1 MKTHV
6 CAIMSAYNEADV
18 IHESIE
24 KLIQQEV
31 DVYLLDNGSTDDTVE
46 IANQFLGKGLIE
58 VERCVFTENDKEVY
72 DWTALLKRKEELARQ
87 LDYDWFIHVD
97 ADEIRYSP
105 WAHRNLREGIQ
116 LVDQMGFNLIN
127 FRLFNFRLTQE
138 NSTDQSIEDALKHY
152 SAVEQFNRMQVKAWK
167 KSSGI
172 DLVSHA
178 GHLALLP
185 QPKIFPIRFIHKHYP
200 VRSLEQGSR
209 KIIKER
215 LARYSESDRRK
226 GWHVQYDHM
235 SVDLHQIC
243 QELIWDTKELKLF
256 DANEIMSELFMDA
269 SKLLAY
275 YATGS
280 VLENFHINQNT
291 LNQALPNAHLIA
303 QDVKSELL
311 DTAHNIVK
319 QIKQGQSIQLDLNDD
334 TQEAVS
340 IISGLIE
347 SQAMADYMRG
357 DPALFDNI
365 HLFSTA
371 SNHNNPELTAN
382 IRGAK

>member
-1 MKTHV
+1 
-6 CAIMSAYNEADV
+6 MSAYNEGDV
-18 IHESIE
+18 IHESMQ
-24 KLIQQEV
+24 KLIKQEV

-46 IANQFLGKGLIE
+46 IANQFLGKGLIK
-58 VERCVFTENDKEVY
+58 VESCVFTENGKEVY
-72 DWTALLKRKEELARQ
+72 DWTALLKRKEELARA
-87 LDYDWFIHVD
+87 LDYDWFMHVD

-105 WAHRNLREGIQ
+105 WTHHNLREGIE

-138 NSTDQSIEDALKHY
+138 TSADQSIEDALTHY

-167 KSSGI
+167 KSSDI

-200 VRSLEQGSR
+200 VRSIEQGTR

-215 LARYSESDRRK
+215 LARYSESDRQK

-235 SVDLHQIC
+235 SADLKKIS
-243 QELIWDTKELKLF
+243 QELMWNANELKKF
-256 DANEIMSELFMDA
+256 DAHEITNELFMDA

-280 VLENFHINQNT
+280 GLEKFHINQKT
-291 LNQALPNAHLIA
+291 LNQALPNAHVIE
-303 QDVKSELL
+303 QKIKTELL
-311 DTAHNIVK
+311 DITNKIII
-319 QIKQGQSIQLDLNDD
+319 QLKQGQVVHIDLNAD
-334 TQEAVS
+334 TKEAVS
-340 IISGLIE
+340 IIAGLIE
-347 SQAMADYMRG
+347 SQGMADYMRG
-357 DPALFDNI
+357 DPLLFDNNKN
-365 HLFSTA
+365 LKT
-371 SNHNNPELTAN
+371 
-382 IRGAK
+382 

>member
-1 MKTHV
+1 MKTRV

-18 IHESIE
+18 IHESIQ

-31 DVYLLDNGSTDDTVE
+31 DVYLLDNGSTDETVE
-46 IANQFLGKGLIE
+46 IANQFLNKGLIK
-58 VERCVFTENDKEVY
+58 VERCVFTENGKEVY
-72 DWTALLKRKEELARQ
+72 DWTALLKRKEELSRQ
-87 LDYDWFIHVD
+87 LDYDWFMHVD

-105 WAHRNLREGIQ
+105 WAHRNLREGIE

-127 FRLFNFRLTQE
+127 FRLFNFRLTHE
-138 NSTDQSIEDALKHY
+138 KSADQSIEEALTHY
-152 SAVEQFNRMQVKAWK
+152 STVEQFNRMQVKAWK

-200 VRSLEQGSR
+200 VRSIEQGTR

-215 LARYSESDRRK
+215 LARYSTSDRRK

-235 SVDLHQIC
+235 SADLDQIR
-243 QELIWDTKELKLF
+243 QELIWNAKELKKF
-256 DANEIMSELFMDA
+256 DAHEITNELFMDA

-280 VLENFHINQNT
+280 GLEKFQINQDA

-303 QDVKSELL
+303 QEVKAELL
-311 DTAHNIVK
+311 GTAHNIVK
-319 QIKQGQSIQLDLNDD
+319 QIKQGHAIQLDLNED

-340 IISGLIE
+340 IIAGLIE

-365 HLFSTA
+365 HLFSTGT
-371 SNHNNPELTAN
+371 SCQPRELAAH
-382 IRGAK
+382 I

>member
-1 MKTHV
+1 MKTSV

-18 IHESIE
+18 IHESIQ

-46 IANQFLGKGLIE
+46 IANQFLGKGLIK
-58 VERCVFTENDKEVY
+58 VERCVFTENGKEVY

-87 LDYDWFIHVD
+87 LDYDWFMHVD

-105 WAHRNLREGIQ
+105 WAHRNLREGIE

-127 FRLFNFRLTQE
+127 FRLFNFRLTHE
-138 NSTDQSIEDALKHY
+138 KSADQSIENALTHY
-152 SAVEQFNRMQVKAWK
+152 SAVEQFNRMQVKVWK

-200 VRSLEQGSR
+200 VRSVEQGSR

-215 LARYSESDRRK
+215 LARYSTSDRRK

-235 SVDLHQIC
+235 SADLDQIR
-243 QELIWDTKELKLF
+243 QELIWNTKELKQF
-256 DANEIMSELFMDA
+256 DPHEITNELFMDA

-280 VLENFHINQNT
+280 GLETFHINQNT
-291 LNQALPNAHLIA
+291 LNQALPNSQLIA
-303 QDVKSELL
+303 QEIKAELL
-311 DTAHNIVK
+311 GTAYNIVK

-334 TQEAVS
+334 TLEAVS

-357 DPALFDNI
+357 DPALFDN
-365 HLFSTA
+365 LLY
-371 SNHNNPELTAN
+371 LTTHKEN
-382 IRGAK
+382 D

>member
-1 MKTHV
+1 MKTRV

-18 IHESIE
+18 IHESIQ

-46 IANQFLGKGLIE
+46 IANQFLDKGLIK
-58 VERCVFTENDKEVY
+58 VERCVFTENGKEVY

-87 LDYDWFIHVD
+87 LDYDWFMHVD

-105 WAHRNLREGIQ
+105 WAHRNLREGIE

-127 FRLFNFRLTQE
+127 FRLFNFRLTHE
-138 NSTDQSIEDALKHY
+138 KSANQSIEDALTHY
-152 SAVEQFNRMQVKAWK
+152 SAVEQFNRMQVKVWK

-200 VRSLEQGSR
+200 VRSVEQGSR

-215 LARYSESDRRK
+215 LARYSASDRRK

-235 SVDLHQIC
+235 SVDLDQIR
-243 QELIWDTKELKLF
+243 QELIWDGKELKQF
-256 DANEIMSELFMDA
+256 DTHEITNELFMDA

-280 VLENFHINQNT
+280 GLENFHINPNT

-303 QDVKSELL
+303 QEIKTELL
-311 DTAHNIVK
+311 GTAHNIVK
-319 QIKQGQSIQLDLNDD
+319 QIKQGKAIQLKLNDD

-371 SNHNNPELTAN
+371 SSHDHHQLATQ
-382 IRGAK
+382 I

>member
-1 MKTHV
+1 MKTRV

-18 IHESIE
+18 IHESIQ

-46 IANQFLGKGLIE
+46 IANQFLNKGLIK
-58 VERCVFTENDKEVY
+58 VERCVFTENGKEVY
-72 DWTALLKRKEELARQ
+72 DWTALLKRKEELSRQ
-87 LDYDWFIHVD
+87 LDYDWFMHVD

-105 WAHRNLREGIQ
+105 WAHRNLREGIE

-127 FRLFNFRLTQE
+127 FRLFNFRLTHE
-138 NSTDQSIEDALKHY
+138 KSADQSIEEALTHY
-152 SAVEQFNRMQVKAWK
+152 STVEQFNRMQVKAWK

-200 VRSLEQGSR
+200 VRSIEQGTR

-215 LARYSESDRRK
+215 LARYSTSDRRK

-235 SVDLHQIC
+235 SADLDQIR
-243 QELIWDTKELKLF
+243 QELIWNAKELKKF
-256 DANEIMSELFMDA
+256 DAHEITNELFMDA

-280 VLENFHINQNT
+280 GLETFHINQNT

-303 QDVKSELL
+303 QEVKTELL
-311 DTAHNIVK
+311 GTAHNIVK
-319 QIKQGQSIQLDLNDD
+319 QIKQGHAIQLDLNED

-340 IISGLIE
+340 IIAGLIE

-371 SNHNNPELTAN
+371 SSHNHRQLATQ
-382 IRGAK
+382 I

>member
-1 MKTHV
+1 MKTRV

-18 IHESIE
+18 IHESIQ

-46 IANQFLGKGLIE
+46 IANQFLNKGLIK
-58 VERCVFTENDKEVY
+58 VERCVFTENGKEVY
-72 DWTALLKRKEELARQ
+72 DWTALLKRKEELSRQ
-87 LDYDWFIHVD
+87 LDYDWFMHVD

-105 WAHRNLREGIQ
+105 WAHRNLREGIE

-127 FRLFNFRLTQE
+127 FRLFNFRLTHE
-138 NSTDQSIEDALKHY
+138 KSADQSIEEAFTHY

-200 VRSLEQGSR
+200 VRSIEQGTR

-215 LARYSESDRRK
+215 LARYSTSDRRK

-235 SVDLHQIC
+235 SADLDQIR
-243 QELIWDTKELKLF
+243 QELIWNAKELKKF
-256 DANEIMSELFMDA
+256 DAHEITNELFMDA

-280 VLENFHINQNT
+280 GLETFHINQNT

-303 QDVKSELL
+303 QEVKAELL
-311 DTAHNIVK
+311 GTAHNIVK
-319 QIKQGQSIQLDLNDD
+319 QIKQGHAIQLDLNED

-340 IISGLIE
+340 IIAGLIE

-365 HLFSTA
+365 HLFSTGT
-371 SNHNNPELTAN
+371 SCQPRELATH
-382 IRGAK
+382 I

>member
-1 MKTHV
+1 MKTRV

-18 IHESIE
+18 IHESIQ
-24 KLIQQEV
+24 KLTQQEV

-46 IANQFLGKGLIE
+46 IANQFLGKGLIK
-58 VERCVFTENDKEVY
+58 VERCVFTENGKEVY
-72 DWTALLKRKEELARQ
+72 DWTALLKRKEELAKQ
-87 LDYDWFIHVD
+87 LDYDWFMHVD

-105 WAHRNLREGIQ
+105 WAHRNLREGIE

-138 NSTDQSIEDALKHY
+138 KSTDQSIEDALTHY

-167 KSSGI
+167 KSPGI

-215 LARYSESDRRK
+215 LARYSTSDRLK

-235 SVDLHQIC
+235 NADLDQIH
-243 QELIWDTKELKLF
+243 QELIWNTKELKRF
-256 DANEIMSELFMDA
+256 ETHEITNELFMDA

-280 VLENFHINQNT
+280 GLENFHINQNT
-291 LNQALPNAHLIA
+291 LNLALPNAHLIA

-311 DTAHNIVK
+311 DMAHNIVK

-365 HLFSTA
+365 HLLWTKPSHSGITP
-371 SNHNNPELTAN
+371 NL
-382 IRGAK
+382 

>member
-1 MKTHV
+1 MKTRV

-18 IHESIE
+18 IHESIQ

-46 IANQFLGKGLIE
+46 IANQFLNKGLIK
-58 VERCVFTENDKEVY
+58 VERCVFTENGKEVY
-72 DWTALLKRKEELARQ
+72 DWTALLKRKEELSRQ
-87 LDYDWFIHVD
+87 LDYDWFMHVD

-105 WAHRNLREGIQ
+105 WAHRNLREGIE

-127 FRLFNFRLTQE
+127 FRLFNFRLTHE
-138 NSTDQSIEDALKHY
+138 KSADQSIEEAFTHY
-152 SAVEQFNRMQVKAWK
+152 SAIEQFNRMQVKAWK

-200 VRSLEQGSR
+200 VRSIEQGTR

-215 LARYSESDRRK
+215 LARYSTSDRRK

-235 SVDLHQIC
+235 SVDRDQIR
-243 QELIWDTKELKLF
+243 QELIWDTRELKQF
-256 DANEIMSELFMDA
+256 DTHEITNELFMDA

-280 VLENFHINQNT
+280 GLETFHINQNT

-303 QDVKSELL
+303 QEVKAELL
-311 DTAHNIVK
+311 GTAHNIVK
-319 QIKQGQSIQLDLNDD
+319 QIKQGHAIQLDLNED

-340 IISGLIE
+340 IIAGLIE

-371 SNHNNPELTAN
+371 SSHNHRQLATQ
-382 IRGAK
+382 I

>member
-1 MKTHV
+1 MKTRV

-18 IHESIE
+18 IHESIQ

-46 IANQFLGKGLIE
+46 IANQFLDKGLIK
-58 VERCVFTENDKEVY
+58 VERCVFTENGKEVY

-87 LDYDWFIHVD
+87 LDYDWFMHVD

-105 WAHRNLREGIQ
+105 WAHRNLREGIE

-127 FRLFNFRLTQE
+127 FRLFNFRLTHE
-138 NSTDQSIEDALKHY
+138 KSANQSIEDALTHY
-152 SAVEQFNRMQVKAWK
+152 SAVEQFNRMQVKVWK

-200 VRSLEQGSR
+200 VRSVEQGSR

-215 LARYSESDRRK
+215 LARYSASDRRK

-235 SVDLHQIC
+235 SVDLDQIR
-243 QELIWDTKELKLF
+243 QELIWDTKELKQF
-256 DANEIMSELFMDA
+256 DTHEITSELFMDA

-280 VLENFHINQNT
+280 GLENFHINPNT

-303 QDVKSELL
+303 QEIKTELL
-311 DTAHNIVK
+311 GTAHNIVK
-319 QIKQGQSIQLDLNDD
+319 QIKQGKAIQLELNDD

-371 SNHNNPELTAN
+371 SSHDHHQLATQ
-382 IRGAK
+382 I

>member
-1 MKTHV
+1 MKIRV

-18 IHESIE
+18 IDESIQ

-46 IANQFLGKGLIE
+46 IANQFLDKGLIK
-58 VERCVFTENDKEVY
+58 VERCVFTENGKEVY

-87 LDYDWFIHVD
+87 LDYDWFMHVD

-105 WAHRNLREGIQ
+105 WAHRNLREGIE

-138 NSTDQSIEDALKHY
+138 KSANQSIEDALTHY
-152 SAVEQFNRMQVKAWK
+152 SVVEQFNRMQVKVWK

-178 GHLALLP
+178 GHLAMLP

-200 VRSLEQGSR
+200 VRSAEQGSR

-215 LARYSESDRRK
+215 LARYSTSDRRK

-235 SVDLHQIC
+235 SLDDYQIR
-243 QELIWDTKELKLF
+243 QELIWDAKELKRF
-256 DANEIMSELFMDA
+256 DELEITNELFMDA

-280 VLENFHINQNT
+280 GLETFHINQNT
-291 LNQALPNAHLIA
+291 LNQVLPNAHLIA
-303 QDVKSELL
+303 QEVKAELL
-311 DTAHNIVK
+311 GTAHNIVK
-319 QIKQGQSIQLDLNDD
+319 QIKEGQAIQLDLNKD

-340 IISGLIE
+340 IIVGLIE

-365 HLFSTA
+365 HLFSTT
-371 SNHNNPELTAN
+371 SSHSHREVETH
-382 IRGAK
+382 I

>member
-1 MKTHV
+1 MKTRV

-18 IHESIE
+18 IHESIQ

-46 IANQFLGKGLIE
+46 IANQFLGKGLIQ
-58 VERCVFTENDKEVY
+58 VERCVFTENGKEVY

-87 LDYDWFIHVD
+87 LDYDWFMHVD

-105 WAHRNLREGIQ
+105 WAHRNLREGIE

-138 NSTDQSIEDALKHY
+138 KSTDQSIEEALTHY

-200 VRSLEQGSR
+200 VRNLEQGSR

-215 LARYSESDRRK
+215 LARYSTSDRRK

-235 SVDLHQIC
+235 SMDLKQIR
-243 QELIWDTKELKLF
+243 QELIWDSKQLKQF
-256 DANEIMSELFMDA
+256 DANEIMHELFMDA

-275 YATGS
+275 YANGS
-280 VLENFHINQNT
+280 GLEKFQINLNT

-311 DTAHNIVK
+311 GTAHNIVK
-319 QIKQGQSIQLDLNDD
+319 QIKQGQTIQLDLNDD

-365 HLFSTA
+365 HLFSTTSDHHRA
-371 SNHNNPELTAN
+371 IATHN
-382 IRGAK
+382 

>member
-1 MKTHV
+1 MKTRV

-18 IHESIE
+18 IHESIQ

-46 IANQFLGKGLIE
+46 IANQFLNKGLIK
-58 VERCVFTENDKEVY
+58 VERCVFTENGKEVY
-72 DWTALLKRKEELARQ
+72 DWTALLKRKEELSRQ
-87 LDYDWFIHVD
+87 LDYDWFMHVD

-105 WAHRNLREGIQ
+105 WAHRNLREGIE

-127 FRLFNFRLTQE
+127 FRLFNFRLTHE
-138 NSTDQSIEDALKHY
+138 KSADQSIEEALKHY

-200 VRSLEQGSR
+200 VRSIEQGTR

-215 LARYSESDRRK
+215 LARYSTSDRRK

-235 SVDLHQIC
+235 SVDRDQIR
-243 QELIWDTKELKLF
+243 QELIWDTRELKQF
-256 DANEIMSELFMDA
+256 DTHEITNELFMDA

-280 VLENFHINQNT
+280 GLETFHINQNT

-303 QDVKSELL
+303 QEVKAELL
-311 DTAHNIVK
+311 GTAHNIVK
-319 QIKQGQSIQLDLNDD
+319 QIKQGHAIQLDLNED

-340 IISGLIE
+340 IIAGLIE

-371 SNHNNPELTAN
+371 SSHNHRQLATQ
-382 IRGAK
+382 I

>member
-1 MKTHV
+1 MKTRV

-18 IHESIE
+18 IHESIQ

-31 DVYLLDNGSTDDTVE
+31 DVYLLDNGSTDETVE
-46 IANQFLGKGLIE
+46 IANQFLNKGLIK
-58 VERCVFTENDKEVY
+58 VERCVFTENGKEVY
-72 DWTALLKRKEELARQ
+72 DWTALLKRKEELSRQ
-87 LDYDWFIHVD
+87 LDYDWFMHVD

-105 WAHRNLREGIQ
+105 WAHRNLREGIE

-127 FRLFNFRLTQE
+127 FRLFNFRLTHE
-138 NSTDQSIEDALKHY
+138 KSADQSIEEAFTHY

-200 VRSLEQGSR
+200 VRSIEQGTR

-215 LARYSESDRRK
+215 LARYSTSDRRK

-235 SVDLHQIC
+235 SVDRDQIR
-243 QELIWDTKELKLF
+243 QELIWDTRELKQF
-256 DANEIMSELFMDA
+256 DTHEITNELFMDA

-280 VLENFHINQNT
+280 GLETFHINQNT

-303 QDVKSELL
+303 QEVKAELL
-311 DTAHNIVK
+311 GTAHNIVK
-319 QIKQGQSIQLDLNDD
+319 QIKQGHAIQLDLNED

-340 IISGLIE
+340 IIAGLIE

-371 SNHNNPELTAN
+371 SSHNHRQLATQ
-382 IRGAK
+382 I